1 LEKELGFDIDY
12 SFGET
17 EAMSG
22 GKRTRRANM
31 KYSETEKEIK
41 YAKLRCR
48 EQDEALHSHFDK
60 LEIERTSHRFAVKSV
75 ELDNK

>member
-1 LEKELGFDIDY
+1 
-12 SFGET
+12 
-17 EAMSG
+17 
-22 GKRTRRANM
+22 M
-31 KYSETEKEIK
+31 KYSEAEKEIK

-60 LEIERTSHRFAVKSV
+60 LEIEKTSHRFAVKSV